1 MWWEILPS
9 FAIITGIACLPTL
22 GGRAL
27 NRAVHDGIPN
37 KRYQMN
43 HTPMA
48 VAYHKRDM
56 QLSKPSLWQKYIRT
70 DQQGNGTVYKCA
82 TLADLD

>member
-37 KRYQMN
+37 K
-43 HTPMA
+43 
-48 VAYHKRDM
+48 
-56 QLSKPSLWQKYIRT
+56 
-70 DQQGNGTVYKCA
+70 
-82 TLADLD
+82 